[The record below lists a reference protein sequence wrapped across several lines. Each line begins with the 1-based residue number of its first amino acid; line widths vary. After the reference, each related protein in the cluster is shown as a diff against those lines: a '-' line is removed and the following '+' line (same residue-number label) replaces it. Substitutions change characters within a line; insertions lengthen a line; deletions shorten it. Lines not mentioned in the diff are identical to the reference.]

1 MAGREPSLQ
10 FLGAV
15 GTVTGSKY
23 LIDVE
28 GHRVLLDCGLFQ
40 GLKELRLRNWNRPPF
55 EPRSLDAIILS
66 HAHIDHCGY
75 LPRLVREGFDG
86 PVYCTPGTQSLLR
99 IVLPDAAHI
108 QEEDAAYA
116 NRKGFSKHH
125 PAQPLFTGQDAERAL
140 TLVEPRPY
148 EQPFGVVG
156 DVTCVLRRAGHIL
169 GSASVDLL
177 LIGEVETRVV
187 FSGDLGRWERP
198 MLRDPDLV
206 AEADYLLVES
216 TYGDRLH
223 SKTDPADGLV
233 RVIQRVIER
242 RGALIVPAFAVGR
255 TQELIWRIRELE
267 QAGRIPAL
275 PVFIDSPM
283 AIDATEIFCR
293 HPEDHGLDMELLM
306 DEKRCPLCCKPYQLA
321 RTPDASK
328 AINQQQG
335 SFIVIAAS
343 GMATGG
349 RVVHHLKQRLPDRKT
364 TVLLVGF
371 QAAGT
376 RGRLLQDGVKH
387 LRMHGQEIPV
397 RAHIER
403 LDGLSAHADK
413 SELLRWLGGFRRPPK
428 QTYVVHGEPVAA
440 EHFAQSIRDELH
452 WSATVPQ
459 DLETVSL
466 TQ

>member
-1 MAGREPSLQ
+1 MERREPSLQ

-23 LIDVE
+23 LIDVN
-28 GHRVLLDCGLFQ
+28 GRRVLLDCGLFQ
-40 GLKELRLRNWNRPPF
+40 GLKELRLRNWNKPPF
-55 EPRSLDAIILS
+55 EPASIDAVVLS

-75 LPRLVREGFDG
+75 LPRLVRDGFAG

-125 PAQPLFTGQDAERAL
+125 PAEPLFTAEDAERSL
-140 TLVEPRPY
+140 TLVEPRNY
-148 EQPFGVVG
+148 GEPFEVVDG
-156 DVTCVLRRAGHIL
+156 MNCTYRRAGHIL
-169 GSASVDLL
+169 GSATVDLL
-177 LIGEVETRVV
+177 LATPDVRVI
-187 FSGDLGRWERP
+187 FSGDLGRWGRP
-198 MLRDPDLV
+198 MLRNPEFVSD
-206 AEADYLLVES
+206 ADYLLVES

-223 SKTDPADGLV
+223 SATDPAEGLAG
-233 RVIQRVIER
+233 VIQRVAER
-242 RGALIVPAFAVGR
+242 GGALIVPAFAIGR

-267 QAGRIPAL
+267 EARRIPTL

-283 AIDATEIFCR
+283 AIDATEVFCR
-293 HPEDHGLDMELLM
+293 HPEDHALDMALLM

-328 AINQQQG
+328 AINDQQG
-335 SFIVIAAS
+335 PFIVIAAS

-349 RVVHHLKQRLPDRKT
+349 RVVHHLKRRLPDRKT
-364 TVLLVGF
+364 TILLVGF

-376 RGRLLQDGVKH
+376 RGRLLQDGAKH
-387 LRMHGQEIPV
+387 LRMHGQEVRV

-413 SELLRWLGGFRRPPK
+413 SELLRWLGGFGKPPS

-440 EHFAQSIRDELH
+440 DHFAQTIRDTLH
-452 WSATVPQ
+452 WNASVPK
-459 DLETVSL
+459 DLETVRLS
-466 TQ
+466 